1 MSKKIDLVKDLSKV
15 AYYFE
20 TDDGKKLQIPYYFG
34 NRIDMDNLVL
44 YDENETADFP
54 TINQLIA
61 DKRLKCCFT
70 YEIIDKTYKIFN
82 DRISI
87 PKLQAFFRKHGY
99 NVTED
104 AIKHN
109 LICYMTNT
117 KSGYRDDENGYHL
130 FTPCRANYLSFR
142 LTSLNDNCKDWQKT
156 YGLYY

>member
-1 MSKKIDLVKDLSKV
+1 MSKKIDLVKDLSQV

-20 TDDGKKLQIPYYFG
+20 TNEGKKLQIPYYFG
-34 NRIDMDNLVL
+34 NRIDMDNLIL
-44 YDENETADFP
+44 YDEDETTEFP

-61 DKRLKCCFT
+61 DERLKCCFT

-82 DRISI
+82 DHISI

-109 LICYMTNT
+109 LICYMANT

-156 YGLYY
+156 YGIYF